1 MKKINLFIVLT
12 ILLLQ
17 SCQNSEAQSSK
28 TDLNPNE
35 FNAKMKASTNP
46 IILDV
51 RTPEE
56 FAGGYIENAK
66 NINYNSPNFI
76 NEVKK
81 FPKDQPI
88 FVYCLSG
95 GRSGLAAD
103 QLRSM
108 GYKDVFEL
116 EGGMMQWRNANLPEI
131 KAKISQ
137 TGMSMQDFQQF
148 VKSDKLVLVDF
159 YAPWC
164 GPCKKMKPFLDEIQ
178 NEMISQLEIKK
189 VDVDQNTELATELK
203 IESIPLLV
211 LYKNGEVVW
220 SNIGFL
226 EKDKLVSE
234 IKRFL

>member
-1 MKKINLFIVLT
+1 MKKINLFIVLA

-17 SCQNSEAQSSK
+17 SCQNSEAQNNK

-56 FAGGYIENAK
+56 FAGGFIENAK
-66 NINYNSPNFI
+66 NMNYNSPDFM

-81 FPKDQPI
+81 LPKDQPI

-108 GYKDVFEL
+108 GYKEVYEL
-116 EGGMMQWRNANLPEI
+116 EGGMMQWRKANLPEV
-131 KAKISQ
+131 KANIAVQ
-137 TGMSMQDFQQF
+137 GMSMEDYKQF

-178 NEMISQLEIKK
+178 NEMVSQLDIKK
-189 VDVDQNTELATELK
+189 VDIDQNTALSTELK

-211 LYKNGEVVW
+211 LYKNGEIVW
-220 SNIGFL
+220 SNLGFI